1 MRQRIKLFTS
11 LAMSLLM
18 LGSAVGGWAQENAN
32 RRLVRVWF
40 DQAPEGGMV
49 VVKQGTRILR
59 DGDAVHNGSTLLI
72 EASVAQRD
80 YSLAVLRVSGKHYV
94 NLPVQS
100 VSVKYKVEGD
110 THIKAIFSQIQP
122 ANKATLDIKKN
133 QGGTLEVYVGDRE
146 VLTGE
151 HVPVGTVLRIR
162 AISGK
167 SFVLSN
173 LTAQRGQ
180 CLIDETYTNNP
191 IEVFYRVSEAYTLIK
206 AYFEHWSSLDRV
218 HVPLYISES
227 GKGGLLYVFLGER
240 QVYNGDLVPL
250 RGTLTLKAIPERY
263 GYLTGL
269 TVGRLSVVE
278 NEAIATPFI
287 YRHKIFEPV
296 IITATF
302 TPTPPSSDRGKG
314 DAPMN
319 NEEIGLE
326 GAAPYAYFSWAREDS
341 AFVIARAK
349 ADVSVQL
356 YNMNGHLMRQERTDA
371 NGICRLSTE
380 GLATGTYLLRVGNVV
395 KKVLVK

>member
-1 MRQRIKLFTS
+1 MRQRIKLFTT

-32 RRLVRVWF
+32 RRLVHVWF

-110 THIKAIFSQIQP
+110 THIKAIFSQIQS

-240 QVYNGDLVPL
+240 QVYTGDLVPL

-263 GYLTGL
+263 GWLTQL
-269 TVGRLSVVE
+269 TIGD
-278 NEAIATPFI
+278 EAIISEPICTPFT
-287 YRHKIFEPV
+287 YRHTIETTVYVRAKFS
-296 IITATF
+296 
-302 TPTPPSSDRGKG
+302 PTPPSSDRGKG

-371 NGICRLSTE
+371 NGTCRLSTE